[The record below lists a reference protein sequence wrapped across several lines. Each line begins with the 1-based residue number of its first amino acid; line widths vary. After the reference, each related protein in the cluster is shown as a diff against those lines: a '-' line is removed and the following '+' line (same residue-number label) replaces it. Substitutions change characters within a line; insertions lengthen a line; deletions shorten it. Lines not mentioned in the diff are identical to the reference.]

1 MDKYAVY
8 WDQLNLDQCFL
19 EALQPKVNITDGGLI
34 WIEKTKAATLIDID
48 TQKLIFNTDNVGSTS
63 GAIDLGQ
70 FQIVPIAGG
79 TNASSSVT
87 IAGGS
92 SATISTANLGVGNL
106 LFGDFTSA
114 PVGDVN
120 TSQTVNGAYTGTTS
134 GSLTNTGSTSLTLT
148 VSVIKGFS
156 TASLF

>member
-1 MDKYAVY
+1 MANRLLLGKSTNSNLGHTGGKFGLYISRTGDDVTNCTK
-8 WDQLNLDQCFL
+8 DQ
-19 EALQPKVNITDGGLI
+19 
-34 WIEKTKAATLIDID
+34 
-48 TQKLIFNTDNVGSTS
+48 LIFNTDNVGSTS

-87 IAGGS
+87 IAGSS

-120 TSQTVNGAYTGTTS
+120 TSQTVNGAYTGATS
-134 GSLTNTGSTSLTLT
+134 GSLTNTGSSSLTLT

-156 TASLF
+156 TAPLF

>member
-1 MDKYAVY
+1 MANRVLLGKSTNSNLGHTGGKFGLYVSRTGDDVTNCTK
-8 WDQLNLDQCFL
+8 DQ
-19 EALQPKVNITDGGLI
+19 
-34 WIEKTKAATLIDID
+34 
-48 TQKLIFNTDNVGSTS
+48 LIFNTDNVGSTS

-79 TNASSSVT
+79 TNASTSVT
-87 IAGGS
+87 VAGGS

-120 TSQTVNGAYTGTTS
+120 TSQTINGAYTGATS

>member
-1 MDKYAVY
+1 MANRVIVGKSTNSNLGHTGGKFGLYISRTGDDITNCTK
-8 WDQLNLDQCFL
+8 DQ
-19 EALQPKVNITDGGLI
+19 
-34 WIEKTKAATLIDID
+34 
-48 TQKLIFNTDNVGSTS
+48 LIFNTDNVGSTS

-92 SATISTANLGVGNL
+92 SATISTENLGTGNL

-120 TSQTVNGAYTGTTS
+120 TSQTVNGAYTGATS
-134 GSLTNTGSTSLTLT
+134 GSLANTGSTSLTLT

>member
-1 MDKYAVY
+1 MANRLLLGKSTNSNLGHTGGKFGLYISRTGDDVTNCTK
-8 WDQLNLDQCFL
+8 DQ
-19 EALQPKVNITDGGLI
+19 
-34 WIEKTKAATLIDID
+34 
-48 TQKLIFNTDNVGSTS
+48 LIFNTDNVGSVS

-120 TSQTVNGAYTGTTS
+120 TSQTVNGAYTGATS
-134 GSLTNTGSTSLTLT
+134 GSLTNTGSSSLTLT

-156 TASLF
+156 TAPLF

>member
-1 MDKYAVY
+1 MANRVLLGKSTNSNLGHTGGKFGLYISRTGDDVTNCTK
-8 WDQLNLDQCFL
+8 DQ
-19 EALQPKVNITDGGLI
+19 
-34 WIEKTKAATLIDID
+34 
-48 TQKLIFNTDNVGSTS
+48 LIFNTDNVGSTS

-79 TNASSSVT
+79 TNASTSVT
-87 IAGGS
+87 VAGGS
-92 SATISTANLGVGNL
+92 SATISTENLGTGNL

-114 PVGDVN
+114 PVGDAN
-120 TSQTVNGAYTGTTS
+120 ISQTVNGAYTGATS
-134 GSLTNTGSTSLTLT
+134 GSLTNTGSNSLTLT

>member
-1 MDKYAVY
+1 MANRVLLGKSTNSNLGHTGGKFGLYISRTGDDVTNCTK
-8 WDQLNLDQCFL
+8 DQ
-19 EALQPKVNITDGGLI
+19 
-34 WIEKTKAATLIDID
+34 
-48 TQKLIFNTDNVGSTS
+48 LIFNTDNVGSVS

-120 TSQTVNGAYTGTTS
+120 TSQTVNGAYTGATS
-134 GSLTNTGSTSLTLT
+134 GSLTNTGSSSLTLT

-156 TASLF
+156 TAPLF

>member
-1 MDKYAVY
+1 MANRVLLGKSTNSNLGHTGGKFGLYISRTGDDITNCTK
-8 WDQLNLDQCFL
+8 DQ
-19 EALQPKVNITDGGLI
+19 
-34 WIEKTKAATLIDID
+34 
-48 TQKLIFNTDNVGSTS
+48 LIFNTDNVGSVS

-120 TSQTVNGAYTGTTS
+120 TSQTVNGAYTGATS

>member
-1 MDKYAVY
+1 MANRLLLGKSTNSNLGHTGGKFGLYISRTGDDVTNCTK
-8 WDQLNLDQCFL
+8 DQ
-19 EALQPKVNITDGGLI
+19 
-34 WIEKTKAATLIDID
+34 
-48 TQKLIFNTDNVGSTS
+48 LIFNTDNVGSVS

-87 IAGGS
+87 VAGGS
-92 SATISTANLGVGNL
+92 SATISTENLGIGNL
-106 LFGDFTSA
+106 LFGDFTTA
-114 PVGDVN
+114 PVGDSN
-120 TSQTVNGAYTGTTS
+120 TSQTINGAYTGATS

>member
-1 MDKYAVY
+1 MANRVIVGKSTNSNLGHTGGKFGLYISRTGDDITNCSK
-8 WDQLNLDQCFL
+8 DQ
-19 EALQPKVNITDGGLI
+19 
-34 WIEKTKAATLIDID
+34 
-48 TQKLIFNTDNVGSTS
+48 LIFNTDNVGSVS

-87 IAGGS
+87 VAGGS

-106 LFGDFTSA
+106 LFGDFTSS

-120 TSQTVNGAYTGTTS
+120 TSQTINGAYTGATS

>member
-1 MDKYAVY
+1 MANRVLLGKSTNSNLGHTGGKFGLYISRTGDDITNCTK
-8 WDQLNLDQCFL
+8 DQ
-19 EALQPKVNITDGGLI
+19 
-34 WIEKTKAATLIDID
+34 
-48 TQKLIFNTDNVGSTS
+48 LIFNTDNVGSVS

-92 SATISTANLGVGNL
+92 SATISTENLGTGNL
-106 LFGDFTSA
+106 LFADFTSA

>member
-1 MDKYAVY
+1 MANRLLLGKSTNSNLGHTGGKFGLYISRTGDDVTNCTK
-8 WDQLNLDQCFL
+8 DQ
-19 EALQPKVNITDGGLI
+19 
-34 WIEKTKAATLIDID
+34 
-48 TQKLIFNTDNVGSTS
+48 LIFNTDNVGSTS

-92 SATISTANLGVGNL
+92 SATISTVNLGVGNL

-114 PVGDVN
+114 PAGNVN
-120 TSQTVNGAYTGTTS
+120 TSQTVNGAYTGATS
-134 GSLTNTGSTSLTLT
+134 GSLTNTGSNSLTLT

>member
-1 MDKYAVY
+1 MANRVLLGKSTNSNLGHTGGKFGLYISRTGDDITNCTK
-8 WDQLNLDQCFL
+8 DQ
-19 EALQPKVNITDGGLI
+19 
-34 WIEKTKAATLIDID
+34 
-48 TQKLIFNTDNVGSTS
+48 LIFNTDNVGSTS

-120 TSQTVNGAYTGTTS
+120 TSQTVNGAYTGATS
-134 GSLTNTGSTSLTLT
+134 GSLTNTGSSSLTLT

>member
-1 MDKYAVY
+1 MANRLLLGKSTNSNLGHTGGKFGLYISRTGDDITNCTK
-8 WDQLNLDQCFL
+8 DQ
-19 EALQPKVNITDGGLI
+19 
-34 WIEKTKAATLIDID
+34 
-48 TQKLIFNTDNVGSTS
+48 LIFNTDNVGSVS

-106 LFGDFTSA
+106 LFGDFTGA

-120 TSQTVNGAYTGTTS
+120 TSQTVNGAYTGATS

>member
-1 MDKYAVY
+1 MANRVIVGKSTNSNLGHTGGKFGLYISRTGDDITNCTK
-8 WDQLNLDQCFL
+8 DQ
-19 EALQPKVNITDGGLI
+19 
-34 WIEKTKAATLIDID
+34 
-48 TQKLIFNTDNVGSTS
+48 LIFNTDNVGSVS

-87 IAGGS
+87 VAGGS

-120 TSQTVNGAYTGTTS
+120 TSQTVNGAYTGATS

>member
-1 MDKYAVY
+1 MANRLILGKSTNSNLGHTGGKFGLYISRTGDDVTNCTK
-8 WDQLNLDQCFL
+8 DQ
-19 EALQPKVNITDGGLI
+19 
-34 WIEKTKAATLIDID
+34 
-48 TQKLIFNTDNVGSTS
+48 LIFNTDNIGSAS

-87 IAGGS
+87 IAGGA
-92 SATISTANLGVGNL
+92 SATISTENLGAGNL
-106 LFGDFTSA
+106 LFADFISTPIGDA
-114 PVGDVN
+114 N
-120 TSQTVNGAYTGTTS
+120 TSQTVNGTYTGATS

-148 VSVIKGFS
+148 VSVVKGFS